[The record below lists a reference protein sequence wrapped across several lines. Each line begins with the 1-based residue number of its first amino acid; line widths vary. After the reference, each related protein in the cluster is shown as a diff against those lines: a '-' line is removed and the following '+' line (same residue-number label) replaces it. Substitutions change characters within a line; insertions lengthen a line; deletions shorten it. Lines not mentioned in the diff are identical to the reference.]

1 MYTLFYKIV
10 YFYLKGRAVGG
21 MSEAIHVLV
30 NSSKYLQQ
38 PTARPG
44 QSQELNPGFPTRD
57 QPLEPAP
64 AQMKDAGIPANIPHQ
79 AHLLN

>member
-10 YFYLKGRAVGG
+10 YLFERESSGG

-64 AQMKDAGIPANIPHQ
+64 AQMKDAGIPANVPHQ
-79 AHLLN
+79 AHFLN